1 MFGLLILLTVVFG
14 VNEASFFGAPS
25 VGRRAKVKLISAADS
40 GVSGRGCQLD
50 DTGPQLLILQRWK
63 THVRMFDFSLDLL
76 YNRIFLKYS
85 WKSLFETTVTT
96 SSKIENNLSFIVLI
110 QVIQWDI
117 SGSFTCQSTCFIIIL
132 NMGKLYYDNYARP
145 SIFSFLSPSNNEKR
159 MNTNAFH
166 SNWFN

>member
-1 MFGLLILLTVVFG
+1 MVDILGETMTSWIHSEFNWSLVWVLF
-14 VNEASFFGAPS
+14 S
-25 VGRRAKVKLISAADS
+25 
-40 GVSGRGCQLD
+40 QLD

-76 YNRIFLKYS
+76 YNRILLKYS

-132 NMGKLYYDNYARP
+132 NIRCGHVVRDFESEAKTRCN
-145 SIFSFLSPSNNEKR
+145 FQF
-159 MNTNAFH
+159 
-166 SNWFN
+166 W

>member
-1 MFGLLILLTVVFG
+1 MTSWLHSEFNWPLVWVLL
-14 VNEASFFGAPS
+14 S
-25 VGRRAKVKLISAADS
+25 
-40 GVSGRGCQLD
+40 QLD
-50 DTGPQLLILQRWK
+50 DTGPQLLILQKWK
-63 THVRMFDFSLDLL
+63 THIRMFGFSLDLL
-76 YNRIFLKYS
+76 YNRILLKYS

-145 SIFSFLSPSNNEKR
+145 SICSFLFLTVIFFKDDFQLLIWKNCRTKNGDLDRFVLHYFFLSWSFE
-159 MNTNAFH
+159 
-166 SNWFN
+166 S